1 MKGNKTLKDALIT
14 GFAVFAIF
22 FGAGNLIFPGAV
34 GLMAGDRWPVAMVAT
49 LLCGV
54 ALPLLA
60 LLAVAN
66 RGESWSDLARP
77 VGVWFDKGLFFICTV
92 GMVLLSNL
100 PRTAATT
107 HEVGVKPLLPNLPI
121 WVTVVIFFGIVFVMT
136 IDERGLIE
144 KVGKYLTPVML
155 ALLLIV
161 VAKGLSSPIGVPAST
176 TEANVFGSA
185 FTELYFTG
193 DLFSGLFISSIFL
206 ADLIRRGYNDSQA
219 RKKMTVNAIII
230 AGVAF
235 TVVYGGLLFFGAQ
248 MSEYTAQGTDRT
260 TLLADMVHRILGN
273 FGTIALS
280 LSVAL
285 ACLSTASGLIG
296 IASSFLAGLTKNKV
310 GYRIWVSLITL
321 TSTVMAS
328 FGVEKIISIAAP
340 VVMLTYPAGLAIT
353 IMGLCYRLLP
363 NDGAFKGCV
372 VGAIVAG
379 VLSCL
384 SILGIGFAGDILSK
398 TPLASVNL
406 EWIPFAAVGF
416 VIGAISGR
424 EKGR

>member
-1 MKGNKTLKDALIT
+1 MMKNKTTKDALIT

-54 ALPLLA
+54 LLPLLA

-66 RGESWSDLARP
+66 AGNGWSDLAKP
-77 VGVWFDKGLFFICTV
+77 VGAWFDKGLFFICTV

-107 HEVGVKPLLPNLPI
+107 HEVAIRPLLPGLPI
-121 WVTVVIFFGIVFVMT
+121 WVTVIVFFVIVFFLT
-136 IDERGLIE
+136 FDENGLIE

-155 ALLLIV
+155 VLLVIIV
-161 VAKGLSSPIGVPAST
+161 VKGLVSPIGEPVQTA
-176 TEANVFGSA
+176 EERVFATA

-206 ADLIRRGYNDSQA
+206 ADLARRGYDGDGE
-219 RKKMTVNAIII
+219 RKGMTIRAIII

-235 TVVYGGLLFFGAQ
+235 TVVYGGLLLFGAQ
-248 MSEYTAQGTDRT
+248 LSGSHEAGTDRT
-260 TLLADMVHRILGN
+260 LLLSEIVHRVLGN
-273 FGTIALS
+273 LGTVALS

-296 IASSFLAGLTKNKV
+296 IASSFLAELCHNRIS
-310 GYRIWVSLITL
+310 YRKWIIIFTVSSIL
-321 TSTVMAS
+321 MAS
-328 FGVEKIISIAAP
+328 LGVENIISIAAP
-340 VVMLTYPAGLAIT
+340 IFMLTYPAGLAIT
-353 IMGLCYRLLP
+353 ILGLCKKVVP
-363 NDGAFKGCV
+363 NDGAFCGCV
-372 VGAIVAG
+372 YGAIIAG

-384 SILGIGFAGDILSK
+384 SILGVSAAGAFLSRI
-398 TPLASVNL
+398 PLASFGL
-406 EWIPFAAVGF
+406 EWIPFSAVGF
-416 VIGAISGR
+416 LIGWVVSR
-424 EKGR
+424 NRTV